1 MALATDCGCF
11 VYGNTDAACHRTAAA
26 LLDTGIDVFPVNRR
40 HFRTKTLKRLQL
52 EGMLTAGADFRD
64 GGETAIVTLTTEM
77 MKQLAVTQED
87 MDDISAF
94 VGQIAGV
101 KTGITIR
108 ETREGT
114 CKISVRTSP
123 GDLDASRVCALLG
136 GGGHAAAAGA
146 MVQGDGE
153 AAKAALLEA
162 IQKVRN
168 G

>member
-1 MALATDCGCF
+1 M
-11 VYGNTDAACHRTAAA
+11 
-26 LLDTGIDVFPVNRR
+26 FPVNRR